1 MTTETP
7 MDDDMPDRASLLAVA
22 GSLSKL
28 ASSTKDAALQ
38 AATNAKD
45 AREGTDEVR
54 KLTRVIILLA
64 AVIVVLLLVV
74 IVGGTAFFVGQRDQT
89 MQNQKQGKANHA
101 LLNQITGIDN
111 TIKDYT
117 TGPAAQASA
126 SQSKLLISCVLARL
140 DEDLKGTPVPA
151 SCAPL
156 GIK

>member
-1 MTTETP
+1 
-7 MDDDMPDRASLLAVA
+7 
-22 GSLSKL
+22 
-28 ASSTKDAALQ
+28 
-38 AATNAKD
+38 
-45 AREGTDEVR
+45 
-54 KLTRVIILLA
+54 
-64 AVIVVLLLVV
+64 
-74 IVGGTAFFVGQRDQT
+74 

-126 SQSKLLISCVLARL
+126 TQSKLLISCVLARL